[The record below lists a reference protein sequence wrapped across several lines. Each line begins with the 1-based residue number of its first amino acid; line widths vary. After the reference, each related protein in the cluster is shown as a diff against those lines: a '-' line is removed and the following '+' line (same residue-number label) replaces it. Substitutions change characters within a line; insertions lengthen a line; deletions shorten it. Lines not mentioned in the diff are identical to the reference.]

1 MPWENQRLCGKRCPT
16 RSWSQS
22 TRCNNIKILGLTE
35 GEESGRPTE
44 FIAGLLPKLL
54 GANNFAKPVRLDRA
68 HRIPVPKPTDRKRRR
83 SIIARINFFQEK
95 ELILRL
101 SRQQLMYNN
110 HRVYIFPSSHTAEV
124 MEQRRGFR
132 EVTQV
137 LREREVKYSLR
148 FPAKLHVH
156 YKEQVTV
163 FTSPQDA
170 LSFIKQVFS
179 TLFLNLLNLVQT
191 VFGGRPLQGGMWTLF
206 LLRYLWLPL
215 NRWWQIKFVFKYI
228 LSSFHC
234 GVTVCSEFFFFFF
247 FPHLHLHWWG
257 FGLSRVSLV
266 TLGGFFS
273 FTLYLFLFIY
283 FVVLFRFGGG
293 VGGMVYVWGEG
304 LGLGFSA
311 QSVCIKHCNKH
322 FIDPFIFLK

>member
-1 MPWENQRLCGKRCPT
+1 MNTQLTLTEWLVLDEEQGSDDERRIHTLETSLTDMKRANEKLLTKIDGLEGC
-16 RSWSQS
+16 S
-22 TRCNNIKILGLTE
+22 RCNNIKILGLPE
-35 GEESGRPTE
+35 RGRPTE

-68 HRIPVPKPTDRKRRR
+68 HRIPVPKPTDRKRQR

-191 VFGGRPLQGGMWTLF
+191 VFGGRPLQGGM
-206 LLRYLWLPL
+206 
-215 NRWWQIKFVFKYI
+215 
-228 LSSFHC
+228 
-234 GVTVCSEFFFFFF
+234 
-247 FPHLHLHWWG
+247 
-257 FGLSRVSLV
+257 
-266 TLGGFFS
+266 
-273 FTLYLFLFIY
+273 
-283 FVVLFRFGGG
+283 
-293 VGGMVYVWGEG
+293 
-304 LGLGFSA
+304 
-311 QSVCIKHCNKH
+311 
-322 FIDPFIFLK
+322 

>member
-1 MPWENQRLCGKRCPT
+1 MRSKAQMTSGVSTRWRRASQTWKRLTKIDGLEG
-16 RSWSQS
+16 RS
-22 TRCNNIKILGLTE
+22 RCNNIKILGLPE

-234 GVTVCSEFFFFFF
+234 GVTVLQRICFFFSLSHWTLPLVGLWSVPRFPSDYGVFFL
-247 FPHLHLHWWG
+247 LH
-257 FGLSRVSLV
+257 SL
-266 TLGGFFS
+266 FIFI
-273 FTLYLFLFIY
+273 YLFCCIVSFWGRCGWY
-283 FVVLFRFGGG
+283 GVCVGRGARFG
-293 VGGMVYVWGEG
+293 V
-304 LGLGFSA
+304 FS
-311 QSVCIKHCNKH
+311 SVRLH
-322 FIDPFIFLK
+322 